1 MGLIYLFISIYSSIV
16 YLFYLFAFHQFA
28 GGPSPEIALAN
39 EASPRVHV
47 PGIALT
53 LAPPLLLLLLL
64 FLCPRAGIEIGNG
77 LPELEKPSQIADA
90 LKQAGF
96 EIIDNVDVAKNADAE
111 TPWYLSLSGSFSLT
125 GTRSLSLPRCRHLR
139 ATRSPPSL
147 S

>member
-1 MGLIYLFISIYSSIV
+1 M
-16 YLFYLFAFHQFA
+16 
-28 GGPSPEIALAN
+28 
-39 EASPRVHV
+39 HV
-47 PGIALT
+47 LCWDCSDP
-53 LAPPLLLLLLL
+53 LLLL
-64 FLCPRAGIEIGNG
+64 FLFPREGIEIGNG

-125 GTRSLSLPRCRHLR
+125 GTRSLSLSLPLPGCSDLR
-139 ATRSPPSL
+139 ASTRSPPSL